1 MPPATPDIHQR
12 TQLSSD
18 WDEVPCPTCGQRA
31 PSHLLF
37 QRTDGHGIR
46 FCDGC
51 GLIFT
56 SPRFSA
62 RKLAEIY
69 EREDYS
75 DISVFA
81 NFDYEQWK
89 QQKGYNVRPMT
100 SYKVK
105 GMLLDLIADY
115 LQPGARLL
123 DVGCGFG
130 LTVYEANK
138 RGFRADGID
147 ISTRFLKLAREKLG
161 LTLRQGRVEDLHFP
175 DNTYD
180 GVIFWDVL
188 EHVHNPLEILAEIR
202 RIVRP
207 GGYLFGQVPNW
218 RGLSNRY
225 KTFLNRHGFARKQF
239 KHFGIPH
246 HVFIF
251 DDHSLRQMVEKS
263 GLRLIY
269 CRSWSKMKYN
279 VNPTPL
285 QRWFYRVL
293 EERNLTDYISFVAQ
307 KAA

>member
-1 MPPATPDIHQR
+1 MTGSKTGLR
-12 TQLSSD
+12 TQSPSD
-18 WDEVPCPTCGQRA
+18 WDEVPCPTCGQEA
-31 PSHLLF
+31 PSRKLF

-46 FCDGC
+46 FCNGC
-51 GLIFT
+51 GLIFM

-105 GMLLDLIADY
+105 GMLLDLVANY
-115 LQPGARLL
+115 LPPGAQLL

-161 LTLRQGRVEDLHFP
+161 LTLKQGRLEDLRLP
-175 DNTYD
+175 DKSYD

-188 EHVHNPLEILAEIR
+188 EHVHNPLEILTEIR
-202 RIVRP
+202 RITRP

-246 HVFIF
+246 HVFMF
-251 DDHSLRQMVEKS
+251 DEASLGRMLEKC
-263 GLRLIY
+263 GWEMIY

-279 VNPTPL
+279 VNPNPL
-285 QRWFYRVL
+285 QRWFYGVL
-293 EERNLTDYISFVAQ
+293 EERNLTDYVTFVARNP
-307 KAA
+307 A

>member
-1 MPPATPDIHQR
+1 MPSATPEIR
-12 TQLSSD
+12 VGTQSSSD
-18 WDEVPCPTCGQRA
+18 WDEVPCPTCGPGASSR
-31 PSHLLF
+31 LLF
-37 QRTDGHGIR
+37 RRTDGHGIR
-46 FCDGC
+46 FCDEC

-75 DISVFA
+75 DVSVFA

-105 GMLLDLIADY
+105 GMLLDLIANY
-115 LQPGARLL
+115 LQPGTRLL

-161 LTLRQGRVEDLHFP
+161 LTLRQGRVEDLHFS

-188 EHVHNPLEILAEIR
+188 EHVHNPLEILAEIH

-251 DDHSLRQMVEKS
+251 DDHSLRQMIEKS
-263 GLRLIY
+263 GLQLVY

-285 QRWFYRVL
+285 QRWFYSVL

-307 KAA
+307 KPG

>member
-1 MPPATPDIHQR
+1 MQPASPDIKER
-12 TQLSSD
+12 VEASSD
-18 WDEVPCPTCGQRA
+18 WDEVPCPTCGRDA
-31 PSHLLF
+31 PSRRLF

-46 FCDGC
+46 FCNGC
-51 GLIFT
+51 GLIFV

-75 DISVFA
+75 DVSVFE
-81 NFDYEQWK
+81 NFDYERWK

-105 GMLLDLIADY
+105 GMLLDLIANH
-115 LQPGARLL
+115 LPPGARLL

-138 RGFRADGID
+138 RGYRADGID

-161 LTLRQGRVEDLHFP
+161 LTLQQGRLEDLHFAGSS
-175 DNTYD
+175 YD

-188 EHVHNPLEILAEIR
+188 EHVHNPLEILAEIH
-202 RIVRP
+202 RIARP

-251 DDHSLRQMVEKS
+251 DDSSLRRMIEKC

-279 VNPTPL
+279 VTPTPL
-285 QRWFYRVL
+285 QRWFYGAL

-307 KAA
+307 KPA